1 MGNGPYRTDVM
12 TVIEPDILLAA
23 YREGYF
29 PMSDPTN
36 GDVDWYNP
44 DPRCIL
50 PLDGLNVSGSLAR
63 RVHSGRFE
71 ILADTSFEDVMRACA
86 APRASGTETWID
98 ERFIKAYGQL
108 HRRGLAHSVEAW
120 LDGVL
125 VGGLYGVLLGGV
137 FMGESM
143 FSLPEQGGTD
153 ASKVSLVWLVA
164 HLKQIKVGLLDVQ
177 FTSDHMASL
186 GAIEVPREAYLAS
199 LAEQQ
204 ARPVAW
210 TGWPRLEDVLPDD

>member
-1 MGNGPYRTDVM
+1 M
-12 TVIEPDILLAA
+12 TKIDPDILLAA

-29 PMSDPTN
+29 PMSDPTT
-36 GDVDWYNP
+36 GEIDWYNP

-50 PLDGLNVSGSLAR
+50 PLDGLVVSHSLAR
-63 RVHSGRFE
+63 RVRSGRFE
-71 ILADTSFEDVMRACA
+71 VLADTAFEAVMRACA
-86 APRASGTETWID
+86 APRPSGTETWID
-98 ERFIKAYGQL
+98 DRFVEAYGQL

-120 LDGVL
+120 RDGRL

-143 FSLPEQGGTD
+143 FSLPEQGGSD

-164 HLKQIKVGLLDVQ
+164 QLRRINVGLLDVQ

-186 GAIEVPREAYLAS
+186 GAIEVPRQAYLTE
-199 LAEQQ
+199 LAHHKSQ
-204 ARPVAW
+204 PTAW
-210 TGWPRLEDVLPDD
+210 TGWPCLEDVLEGD

>member
-1 MGNGPYRTDVM
+1 MSM
-12 TVIEPDILLAA
+12 LEPDILLAA

-29 PMSDPTN
+29 PMSDPDT
-36 GDVDWYNP
+36 GEIDWYNP

-50 PLDGLNVSGSLAR
+50 PLDGLVVSNSLAR
-63 RVHSGRFE
+63 RVRSGRFE
-71 ILADTSFEDVMRACA
+71 VRADTDFEAVMRGCA
-86 APRASGTETWID
+86 APRPSGTDTWID
-98 ERFIKAYGQL
+98 DRFIKAYGEL

-120 LDGVL
+120 RDGIL

-143 FSLPEQGGTD
+143 FSLPEHGGTD

-164 HLKQIKVGLLDVQ
+164 QLRRIGVGLLDIQ

-186 GAIEVPREAYLAS
+186 GAIEVPRGAYLTELS
-199 LAEQQ
+199 HHKS
-204 ARPVAW
+204 RPTAW
-210 TGWPRLEDVLPDD
+210 TGWPRLEDVLDEA